1 MMTAAMTVALIIGVM
16 VGVYRA
22 MTVGRDA
29 ARNVRPRD
37 GRFMNI
43 IAVCIAVAVA
53 IIYGRTRV

>member
-1 MMTAAMTVALIIGVM
+1 MTVALIIGVM